1 MLDELYREIIL
12 DHYKNPR
19 GRGHLDPPKI
29 VQEGMNPLCGDEIT
43 LELRINDGT
52 IDDIKFSGQGCS
64 ISQASASMLVEAV
77 RGKPIE
83 EVQSLLRQ
91 VLAMLRGEIEPDE
104 EQFGEIAYLAGVR
117 KFPVRVKCATL
128 AWHTLEEALQ
138 SAPPLEKVGTQADNN
153 G

>member
-1 MLDELYREIIL
+1 MLNELYREIIL
-12 DHYKNPR
+12 DHYRHPR

-43 LELRINDGT
+43 LELRVDGG
-52 IDDIKFSGQGCS
+52 IVEDIKFSGQGCS

-77 RGKPIE
+77 RGKRIE
-83 EVQSLLRQ
+83 EVESLIQQ
-91 VLAMLRGEIEPDE
+91 VLAMLRGETEPNE
-104 EQFGEIAYLAGVR
+104 SQIGEIAYLAGVR
-117 KFPVRVKCATL
+117 QFPVRVKCATL

-138 SAPPLEKVGTQADNN
+138 QHDLKKSPHRTDNL

>member
-12 DHYKNPR
+12 DHYRHPR

-43 LELRINDGT
+43 LELRVDGG
-52 IDDIKFSGQGCS
+52 IIEDIKFSGQGCS

-77 RGKPIE
+77 RGKRIE
-83 EVQSLLRQ
+83 EVESLIQQ
-91 VLAMLRGEIEPDE
+91 VLAIMRGETEPDE
-104 EQFGEIAYLAGVR
+104 AKIGEIAYLAGVR
-117 KFPVRVKCATL
+117 QFPVRVKCATL

-138 SAPPLEKVGTQADNN
+138 QHDLKKPPQRTDNL

>member
-12 DHYKNPR
+12 DHYRHPR
-19 GRGHLDPPKI
+19 GRGHLDPPKT

-43 LELRINDGT
+43 LELRVDRGT
-52 IDDIKFSGQGCS
+52 IEDIKFSGQGCS

-77 RGKPIE
+77 RGKRIE
-83 EVQSLLRQ
+83 EVESLIQQ
-91 VLAMLRGEIEPDE
+91 VLAMLRGETELNESQI
-104 EQFGEIAYLAGVR
+104 GEIAYLAGVR
-117 KFPVRVKCATL
+117 QFPVRVKCATL

-138 SAPPLEKVGTQADNN
+138 QHDLKKPPQRTDNL